1 MQWDSFWNAIGLMIV
16 LEGIMP
22 FLNPAMF
29 RSAMLRMAE
38 MDDRALRLMGFFSM
52 MLGALL
58 FHLM

>member
-1 MQWDSFWNAIGLMIV
+1 VQWDSFWNAIGLMIV

>member
-1 MQWDSFWNAIGLMIV
+1 MQWESFWNAIGLMIV

-22 FLNPAMF
+22 FLNPRMF

-52 MLGALL
+52 ILGALL